1 MSTGAIVAVIIVVI
15 VVAAVLVVVAA
26 ANRRRRLR
34 ARFGPEYD
42 RAVTEHGS
50 RREAEA
56 DLAER
61 ERHVRE
67 LDIRPLSP
75 AARSQYMSEWTA
87 VQEQFVDA
95 PQAAV
100 TGAQTLVS
108 AVMED
113 RGYPTQPYD
122 QTLADLSVQH
132 ASTLD
137 HFRAAHDISENAA
150 AGTASTEDLRQAM
163 IHYRALFDELLGE
176 PDARPDGRAGA
187 EGVATTQPDGLPAAD
202 QARADQVP
210 ADEAPVSEPVVSESA
225 VNKPVVNEPAVNG
238 SADEPAVNG
247 SAVNGSA
254 ADEPAVNGSAV
265 DEPAVNQAAA
275 PAAPVGPGTAGGNSG
290 PPAGD
295 PAREPTPDAVSAAR
309 RQER

>member
-1 MSTGAIVAVIIVVI
+1 MSTGAIVAIIVVVI
-15 VVAAVLVVVAA
+15 IVAAVLAGMAA

-34 ARFGPEYD
+34 ERFGPEYD
-42 RAVTEHGS
+42 RAVSEHGS

-56 DLAER
+56 ELSER
-61 ERHVRE
+61 EKHVRE

-75 AARSQYMSEWTA
+75 AAQSQYRSEWTA

-122 QTLADLSVQH
+122 QTVADLSVEH

-137 HFRAAHDISENAA
+137 HFRAAHDISQKAA
-150 AGTASTEDLRQAM
+150 SGAASTEDLRQAM
-163 IHYRALFDELLGE
+163 IHYRALFAELLGE
-176 PDARPDGRAGA
+176 PAARLGATAGG
-187 EGVATTQPDGLPAAD
+187 EQVTTTQPDGLPPVDQPVAAQPSAASLPAAGPSALD
-202 QARADQVP
+202 EPSRRTARRPGLAGHLRETP
-210 ADEAPVSEPVVSESA
+210 G
-225 VNKPVVNEPAVNG
+225 EPA
-238 SADEPAVNG
+238 
-247 SAVNGSA
+247 
-254 ADEPAVNGSAV
+254 
-265 DEPAVNQAAA
+265 
-275 PAAPVGPGTAGGNSG
+275 GPDRN
-290 PPAGD
+290 
-295 PAREPTPDAVSAAR
+295 PTPDAVTTAR

>member
-1 MSTGAIVAVIIVVI
+1 MATGAIVAIVIVVI
-15 VVAAVLVVVAA
+15 VVAAVLFMLTA

-34 ARFGPEYD
+34 ERFGPEYD
-42 RAVTEHGS
+42 RAVTERGS

-56 DLAER
+56 ELAER
-61 ERHVRE
+61 ERHVRD

-75 AARSQYMSEWTA
+75 SARNQYQSEWTA

-122 QTLADLSVQH
+122 QTLADLSVEH

-137 HFRAAHDISENAA
+137 HFRAAHDISQNAA
-150 AGTASTEDLRQAM
+150 AGTATTEDLRQAM
-163 IHYRALFDELLGE
+163 IHYRALFAELLGE
-176 PDARPDGRAGA
+176 PTSHLDGRAGQD
-187 EGVATTQPDGLPAAD
+187 GVSATEPGAGTAGDRSAPSSSDHSAATPVDEPGATRVDEPAATRVD
-202 QARADQVP
+202 
-210 ADEAPVSEPVVSESA
+210 
-225 VNKPVVNEPAVNG
+225 EPAAARVDESG
-238 SADEPAVNG
+238 VTRVDEPAAARVDEPAATRVDEPAGTPADEPAASV
-247 SAVNGSA
+247 
-254 ADEPAVNGSAV
+254 DQPA
-265 DEPAVNQAAA
+265 
-275 PAAPVGPGTAGGNSG
+275 
-290 PPAGD
+290 D
-295 PAREPTPDAVSAAR
+295 PALDPAHDAVTTAR

>member
-1 MSTGAIVAVIIVVI
+1 MSTGAIVAVIIIVI
-15 VVAAVLVVVAA
+15 VVAAVLIVVAA

-34 ARFGPEYD
+34 ERFGPEYD

-56 DLAER
+56 DLAGR

-122 QTLADLSVQH
+122 QTVADLSVEH

-137 HFRAAHDISENAA
+137 HFRAAHDISQKAA
-150 AGTASTEDLRQAM
+150 AGAASTEDLRQAM
-163 IHYRALFDELLGE
+163 IHYRALFAGLLGE
-176 PDARPDGRAGA
+176 TAGRRDGRGAAEGVTTSQPDGR
-187 EGVATTQPDGLPAAD
+187 PP
-202 QARADQVP
+202 ADQV
-210 ADEAPVSEPVVSESA
+210 PVSEPVGSE
-225 VNKPVVNEPAVNG
+225 PVGSEPVG
-238 SADEPAVNG
+238 SEPVADGPA
-247 SAVNGSA
+247 
-254 ADEPAVNGSAV
+254 
-265 DEPAVNQAAA
+265 
-275 PAAPVGPGTAGGNSG
+275 GPGTTGENSG
-290 PPAGD
+290 PSAGD
-295 PAREPTPDAVSAAR
+295 PARNPTPDAVSAAR